1 MLMVSTNGAK
11 PQHHAKDGYAI
22 LFKAQKNTLPKDGV
36 INQTSYIIGTR
47 SHGGDGGNA
56 MSRRCRRHK
65 ERRRCSV
72 QILDNYFG
80 INALYI
86 NC

>member
-1 MLMVSTNGAK
+1 MG
-11 PQHHAKDGYAI
+11 
-22 LFKAQKNTLPKDGV
+22 TL
-36 INQTSYIIGTR
+36 

-65 ERRRCSV
+65 ERRKCSE
-72 QILDNYFG
+72 QILDNYLVV
-80 INALYI
+80 NALYI